1 MIRIPRI
8 FRLVSDSPGAT
19 RQGARGT
26 SIAEFAFVLP
36 FMLLLLMATIDFGH
50 LIQTRLIVTNVAREG
65 ASIGSRATVVTSDI
79 TTMVVASAAPLLLS
93 GLDGKVY
100 VTRIKAGVDKNAP
113 KPTIQTQIY
122 TGSLAKPS
130 QIATVSSTLG
140 LTQKIYNHLVFNTT
154 NNTADI
160 REVTVVEVMYKY
172 RPITPLPG
180 FVQGMLNADGG
191 GFVVFSKAVY

>member
-1 MIRIPRI
+1 MTT
-8 FRLVSDSPGAT
+8 F
-19 RQGARGT
+19 
-26 SIAEFAFVLP
+26 
-36 FMLLLLMATIDFGH
+36 ATINASNWNLGPNIGF
-50 LIQTRLIVTNVAREG
+50 QTNGTTRVSSSG
-65 ASIGSRATVVTSDI
+65 DATFTTLTSNGTANI
-79 TTMVVASAAPLLLS
+79 NNNN
-93 GLDGKVY
+93 
-100 VTRIKAGVDKNAP
+100 NAN
-113 KPTIQTQIY
+113 TQIN

-130 QIATVSSTLG
+130 QIATASSTLG